1 MSQPHLPPPASPADD
16 RFRFGYR
23 PTRIEHP
30 DGTEEWTRVPLTLDD
45 VLHPQLGDVIPTSIQ
60 HVKDCFY
67 LYGIFESRLKRVE
80 NGLVLSDCLINWG
93 RKDMRNHAPD
103 VSVFSNLSFQPSSA
117 CGLFHLKEHNAKC
130 LFLIELVSPNTREN
144 DVVHKKQHYHLLGIP
159 LYIIV
164 DWEKEDRPRTI
175 RGFRYEQD
183 GWVDITVNEQ
193 VVIERFGVA
202 LAVREGRTVAID
214 LQTGEVQLDFLA
226 QSERIQEML
235 AELESA
241 DEKQATLEQT
251 YELELD
257 LRRAAQ
263 EAARQAVVE
272 CKQAQKQVKAAE
284 KQAKDAAKQAK
295 AAANE
300 RQQAEKRAQLAE
312 DRVKAEADERKKAE
326 ERATKVEEQMQAL
339 LAELQRLRGK
349 PA

>member
-16 RFRFGYR
+16 PFRYGYR

-30 DGTEEWTRVPLTLDD
+30 DSAEEWTRIPLTLDD

-67 LYGIFESRLKRVE
+67 LDGIFEARLQRVE

-144 DVVHKKQHYHLLGIP
+144 DVVYKKQHYHQLGIP

-164 DWEKEDRPRTI
+164 DWEKEDEPRTI
-175 RGFRYEQD
+175 RGYRYERD
-183 GWVDITVNEQ
+183 GWVDLTTNGQ

-202 LAVREGRTVAID
+202 LEMRNGQTVAID
-214 LQTGEVQLDFLA
+214 LQTGEVPLDFLA
-226 QSERIQEML
+226 QSTRLREL
-235 AELESA
+235 AEQLEQA
-241 DEKQATLEQT
+241 DEKQTVLEQT
-251 YELELD
+251 YEQELD
-257 LRRAAQ
+257 LRRTAEQ
-263 EAARQAVVE
+263 TARTATAE
-272 CKQAQKQVKAAE
+272 RKAAE
-284 KQAKDAAKQAK
+284 KQAKAEAKQ
-295 AAANE
+295 
-300 RQQAEKRAQLAE
+300 RQQAEKRAQRAE

-326 ERATKVEEQMQAL
+326 DHAKAEADERKKAEEQVRHL
-339 LAELQRLRGK
+339 LAELQQLRGK